1 MFSTWVSTMKK
12 TKSTK
17 PFPIQRY
24 FSISALAATLIAVIL
39 LTLLY
44 REMFENEIIAIG
56 ERNNLTLA
64 KTSLTTVKP
73 ELIKYLESVQSIKGH
88 GQHIPPL
95 PDSLKLAIVESMND
109 INAIRINIYNQ
120 NGVVIFSTTPTEI
133 GRNESTNPRFIFA
146 INGRIASKLFYH
158 DNLNIFFED
167 NDEYENLIETYMP
180 IRGSNAST
188 ISGVFEIYTDVAT
201 MIAHAEHARLI
212 TILGVSIIMILLYM
226 FQVYIVRRAANVI
239 TQQQQT
245 LRERSRTLEVL
256 SAQLMNAD
264 ESDRKR
270 IANDLHEGVAQTL
283 SAAKL
288 YLERAKQIQ
297 SSSDAH
303 IDTEPLEK
311 TIYILQDAIQD
322 VRTLAMELT
331 PTTLD
336 EFGIVK
342 TIDWIC
348 REFTKDYSKINLE
361 SHIEVDEEDVPAALK
376 TIIYRVIR
384 DGLVS
389 IGKQG
394 LATQVSM
401 RVSRHENNLILCIE
415 DNAVAYHPERD
426 ERNSEQNIAL
436 TTIKERVVLTG
447 GIFKVTSNRQGGTIM
462 TAEWPC

>member
-1 MFSTWVSTMKK
+1 MNKFNNH
-12 TKSTK
+12 K
-17 PFPIQRY
+17 PFRIQRY
-24 FSISALAATLIAVIL
+24 FSIAALAATLIAVIL

-56 ERNNLTLA
+56 ERNNMTLA
-64 KTSLTTVKP
+64 KTSLNTVKP
-73 ELIKYLESVQSIKGH
+73 DLIKYLDSVQSITGN
-88 GQHIPPL
+88 GQQIPPL
-95 PDSLKLAIVESMND
+95 PESLKLAILESMND

-120 NGVVIFSTTPTEI
+120 NGVVIFSTTPKEI
-133 GRNESTNPRFIFA
+133 GRNEADNPRFSFA
-146 INGRIASKLFYH
+146 INGRVASKLFYH
-158 DNLNIFFED
+158 DNLNIFEEI
-167 NDEYENLIETYMP
+167 DEYDNLIETYMP
-180 IRGSNAST
+180 IRSSNAST
-188 ISGVFEIYTDVAT
+188 VSGVFEIYTDVAT

-239 TQQQQT
+239 TQQQET

-264 ESDRKR
+264 ENDRKR
-270 IANDLHEGVAQTL
+270 FANDLHEDVAQTL

-297 SSSDAH
+297 SSSDSK
-303 IDTEPLEK
+303 IDPEPLEK
-311 TIYILQDAIQD
+311 TISIIQDAIQD
-322 VRTLAMELT
+322 VRDLAMELR

-348 REFTKDYSKINLE
+348 REFENDHRNINLE
-361 SHIEVDEEDVPAALK
+361 SRIEVAEEDIPAALK

-384 DGLVS
+384 DALAS
-389 IGKQG
+389 IGEQG
-394 LATQVSM
+394 LATKVSL
-401 RVSRHENNLILCIE
+401 RISLYEDNLLLCIE
-415 DNAVAYHPERD
+415 DNAVAYHPEHD
-426 ERNSEQNIAL
+426 DKNAEQKIAL
-436 TTIKERVVLTG
+436 TTIKERIVLTG
-447 GIFKVTSNRQGGTIM
+447 GVFKVESNRQGGTIM

>member
-1 MFSTWVSTMKK
+1 MKK
-12 TKSTK
+12 AKSIK
-17 PFPIQRY
+17 PFRIQSY
-24 FSISALAATLIAVIL
+24 FSISALVATLIAVIL

-64 KTSLTTVKP
+64 KTSLNTVKP
-73 ELIKYLESVQSIKGH
+73 QLIKYLDSVKSITGGK
-88 GQHIPPL
+88 QKIPPV
-95 PDSLKLAIVESMND
+95 PESLKLSIIESMND

-120 NGVVIFSTTPTEI
+120 NGVVIFSTTPSEV
-133 GRNESTNPRFIFA
+133 GRNESENKRFQFA
-146 INGRIASKLFYH
+146 INGRVASKLFYH
-158 DNLNIFFED
+158 DNLNIFED
-167 NDEYENLIETYMP
+167 ASLYDDLIETYMP
-180 IRGSNAST
+180 IRDNNAST
-188 ISGVFEIYTDVAT
+188 ISGVFEIYTDVST

-226 FQVYIVRRAANVI
+226 FQVFIVRRAANVI
-239 TQQQQT
+239 AEQQET

-270 IANDLHEGVAQTL
+270 IANDLHEDVAQTL

-288 YLERAKQIQ
+288 YLERAKMIQ
-297 SSSDAH
+297 TSSDSQ
-303 IDTEPLEK
+303 IDSEPLEK

-322 VRTLAMELT
+322 VRTLAMELR

-342 TIDWIC
+342 TIEWIC
-348 REFTKDYSKINLE
+348 REFGKDHSKINLE
-361 SHIEVDEEDVPAALK
+361 PRIEVEEEDVPSALK

-384 DGLVS
+384 DGLAS
-389 IGKQG
+389 IGQQG
-394 LATQVSM
+394 LATKVTL
-401 RVSRHENNLILCIE
+401 RVSRHENNVLLCIE
-415 DNAVAYHPERD
+415 DNAVAYHPEHNT
-426 ERNSEQNIAL
+426 RNSEQKIAL
-436 TTIKERVVLTG
+436 TTIKERIILTG
-447 GIFKVTSNRQGGTIM
+447 GVFKVESNRQGGSIM

>member
-1 MFSTWVSTMKK
+1 MFSTSVSSMKK
-12 TKSTK
+12 AKSIQ
-17 PFPIQRY
+17 PFRLQRY
-24 FSISALAATLIAVIL
+24 FSLSALAATLIALIL

-64 KTSLTTVKP
+64 KTALNNVKP
-73 ELIKYLESVQSIKGH
+73 ELIKYLDSVESITGRNKK
-88 GQHIPPL
+88 IPPL
-95 PDSLKLAIVESMND
+95 PQSLKQAIIDSMTE

-120 NGVVIFSTTPTEI
+120 NGIIIFSTTPNVI
-133 GRNESTNPRFIFA
+133 GQNESDNPRFNFA

-158 DNLNIFFED
+158 DNLNIFSEE
-167 NDEYENLIETYMP
+167 DEYDNLIETYMP
-180 IRGSNAST
+180 IRSSNAST
-188 ISGVFEIYTDVAT
+188 ITGVFEIYTDVSI
-201 MIAHAEHARLI
+201 MIAHAEHARLL
-212 TILGVSIIMILLYM
+212 TIVGVTVIMFLLYS
-226 FQVYIVRRAANVI
+226 FQVFIVRRAANVI
-239 TQQQQT
+239 TEQQET

-264 ESDRKR
+264 ENDRKR
-270 IANDLHEGVAQTL
+270 IANDLHEDVAQTL
-283 SAAKL
+283 TAAKL
-288 YLERAKQIQ
+288 YLERAKHIQ
-297 SSSDAH
+297 SSSDSQ
-303 IDTEPLEK
+303 IDAEPLER
-311 TIYILQDAIQD
+311 TISILQDAIQD
-322 VRTLAMELT
+322 VRTLAMELR

-348 REFTKDYSKINLE
+348 REFSNEYNKISLDAN
-361 SHIEVDEEDVPAALK
+361 IEVEEEEIPSALK

-384 DGLVS
+384 DGLDS
-389 IGKQG
+389 IGEQE
-394 LATQVSM
+394 LATKVSL

-426 ERNSEQNIAL
+426 DRNSEQNVAL
-436 TTIKERVVLTG
+436 ATIKERVILTG